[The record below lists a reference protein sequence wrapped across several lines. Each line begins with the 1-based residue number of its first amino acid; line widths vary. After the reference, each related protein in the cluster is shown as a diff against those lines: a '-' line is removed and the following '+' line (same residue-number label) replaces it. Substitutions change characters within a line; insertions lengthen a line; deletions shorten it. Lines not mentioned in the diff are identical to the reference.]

1 MNADGLSFGFSLG
14 MRPRTLGGAQP
25 DGVAPEPVQDDN
37 NVQLDIGDAVWV
49 VVTVL
54 AVLYVTYNRKNIF
67 RRSR

>member
-1 MNADGLSFGFSLG
+1 MNADGLSFVFSLG
-14 MRPRTLGGAQP
+14 MRLRTLGAQP